1 MLCVPQGGTYNENHN
16 MISSRNKNNVFL
28 FLQENNVLGTHKI
41 FLTKVLLMCTATYVF
56 YEK

>member
-1 MLCVPQGGTYNENHN
+1 MLCVPQDGTYNENHN
-16 MISSRNKNNVFL
+16 MISSRNVFL